1 VCSSLRTGR
10 PYGLYG
16 GAFAAASE
24 AAIRNASVVLKPPT
38 ISNILALEAP
48 PGGRGAY
55 RYGTLVSIKTCV
67 RGSVLTLQL
76 AATDEIQF
84 ILRTAFSGYRAAV
97 VESSRAAK
105 EKGFES
111 APPFVIIHTGNW
123 GTGSRHSPVSPPWSM
138 VSTLTPLP
146 CRCLRRE

>member
-1 VCSSLRTGR
+1 
-10 PYGLYG
+10 
-16 GAFAAASE
+16 
-24 AAIRNASVVLKPPT
+24 VVLKPPT

-55 RYGTLVSIKTCV
+55 RYGTLISIKVCV
-67 RGSVLTLQL
+67 RGPVLTLQL

-97 VESSRAAK
+97 VESFRAAK

-123 GTGSRHSPVSPPWSM
+123 GTGSRHSPVF
-138 VSTLTPLP
+138 PLSSLVNAFNTHP
-146 CRCLRRE
+146 FAVQVPTEGIKC